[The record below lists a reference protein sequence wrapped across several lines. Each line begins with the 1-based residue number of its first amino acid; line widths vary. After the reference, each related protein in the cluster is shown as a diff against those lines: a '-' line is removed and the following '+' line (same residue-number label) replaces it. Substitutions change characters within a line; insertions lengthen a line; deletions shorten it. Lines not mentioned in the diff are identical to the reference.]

1 MPWGI
6 IYIDVIL
13 IFLYFYILLI
23 KRFEKMGKI
32 IKFIQESWPYFFI
45 AISII
50 IFIVMGTSN

>member
-1 MPWGI
+1 
-6 IYIDVIL
+6 
-13 IFLYFYILLI
+13 
-23 KRFEKMGKI
+23 MGKI